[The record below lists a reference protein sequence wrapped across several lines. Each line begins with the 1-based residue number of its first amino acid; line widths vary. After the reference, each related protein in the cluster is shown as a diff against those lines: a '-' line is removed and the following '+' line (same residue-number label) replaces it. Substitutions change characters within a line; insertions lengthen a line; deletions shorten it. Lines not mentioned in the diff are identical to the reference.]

1 MNFKSIAAAAGLA
14 FFAASS
20 FAADIDLGGLTAVSA
35 TADAASF
42 LADVGDVAVTNG
54 TYDFVANNAIILQV
68 EADGSASDVIA
79 YIDQVGATGS
89 FAMIYQNADGAAN
102 GGAIAY
108 IQQNATVQAR
118 AVITQR

>member
-1 MNFKSIAAAAGLA
+1 
-14 FFAASS
+14 
-20 FAADIDLGGLTAVSA
+20 
-35 TADAASF
+35 
-42 LADVGDVAVTNG
+42 VGDVALVNG
-54 TYDFVANNAIILQV
+54 TYDFVANNAIILQDG
-68 EADGSASDVIA
+68 ADGSAADVVA
-79 YIDQVGATGS
+79 YIDQVGAAGS